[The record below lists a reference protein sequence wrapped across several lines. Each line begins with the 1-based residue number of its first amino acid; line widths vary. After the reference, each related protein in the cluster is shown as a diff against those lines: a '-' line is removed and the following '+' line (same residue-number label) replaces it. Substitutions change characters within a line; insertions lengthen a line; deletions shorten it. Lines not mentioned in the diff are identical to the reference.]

1 MIFNLFDIDHP
12 EIVAEIADFLMRVE
26 GVEIVLGLGCYNEEG
41 VLSMRT
47 SHQETHAGILMQE
60 VIKGLGTGGGHS
72 MTAGGQVRPLPSD
85 AAKQKALEEA
95 LAKRLAGA
103 LGRELAAP
111 EMLVPD
117 DPRLR

>member
-1 MIFNLFDIDHP
+1 
-12 EIVAEIADFLMRVE
+12 MRVD

-41 VLSMRT
+41 VLSLRT
-47 SHQETHAGILMQE
+47 SHQETHAGILMQK

-72 MTAGGQVRPLPSD
+72 MTAGGQVRPLASD
-85 AAKQKALEEA
+85 AAEQEALEEA
-95 LAKRLAGA
+95 LARRLAEA
-103 LGRELAAP
+103 LERKLATP